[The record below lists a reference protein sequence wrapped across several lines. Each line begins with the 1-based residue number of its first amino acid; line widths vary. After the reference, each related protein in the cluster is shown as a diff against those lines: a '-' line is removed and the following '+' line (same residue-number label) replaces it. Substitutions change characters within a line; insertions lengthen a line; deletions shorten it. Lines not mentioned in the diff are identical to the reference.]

1 LFRYFFE
8 EFPRRLMRSLIAVK
22 RGLVRQSALALDCPP
37 EKALAAATSRLGDNA
52 PMESCFGTL
61 KTELVHPACYKTRE
75 AARHDLY

>member
-1 LFRYFFE
+1 LFRHFFE

-22 RGLVRQSALALDCPP
+22 RDLVRQSALAARRK
-37 EKALAAATSRLGDNA
+37 KALAAATSRLGDNA